1 MEFPTENDLVQ
12 LSQTHKEVVGS
23 GGIVSVFIPIGHRQ
37 VNSRIIAVLFRGE
50 EAAMNRR
57 SHRDMLAFDNIDI
70 LGRNKK
76 ISLPIKMS
84 NDITSSITL
93 VVNQDDTYPN
103 LFYGVSVFALSYM
116 RSRL

>member
-1 MEFPTENDLVQ
+1 MIAFLEFPTENDLVQ
-12 LSQTHKEVVGS
+12 LSQTHKEVVS
-23 GGIVSVFIPIGHRQ
+23 RGGIVSVFIPLGYRQ

-57 SHRDMLAFDNIDI
+57 SHRDMLVFDNIDI

-76 ISLPIKMS
+76 ISLPTKMS

-93 VVNQDDTYPN
+93 VVTRRRFELRTP
-103 LFYGVSVFALSYM
+103 
-116 RSRL
+116 